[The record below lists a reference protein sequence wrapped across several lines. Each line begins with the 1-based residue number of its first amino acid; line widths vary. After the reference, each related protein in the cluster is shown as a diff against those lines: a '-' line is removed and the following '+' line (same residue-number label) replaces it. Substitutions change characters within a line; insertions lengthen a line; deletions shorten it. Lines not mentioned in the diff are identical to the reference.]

1 MYPKGERE
9 RGNRESGWEKERVRE
24 ASKEISLHIITSFSR
39 RIVEKEE
46 AAQQSKGLSSMEKRG
61 LLLQWYSAT
70 AEVMPAFLGKRAI
83 FHICFIFIIQ
93 IIRRFGISRF
103 RTS

>member
-1 MYPKGERE
+1 MGERE
-9 RGNRESGWEKERVRE
+9 REREIVRE
-24 ASKEISLHIITSFSR
+24 REARKETSLHIEITTFSR